1 VDCGWIIVV
10 RTPRKKKWWRVVRT
24 NPIPVNMLRDCKRGC
39 VKGKAGGVVV
49 EKKGMGAERAEGNG

>member
-1 VDCGWIIVV
+1 
-10 RTPRKKKWWRVVRT
+10 VRT